1 MAQDRIDSNISA
13 TTSARELSILVTKAS
28 PQESDATISLS
39 GCLDAQTADMLHLEV
54 SRCVHGGI
62 SNLIFDLSGLLYL
75 SSSGIDCFTHALK
88 LVRPRGGDVILA
100 GATERVRGV
109 ISMYGFE
116 STFRAVADVAAAFHV
131 LPRLRGDSSPD
142 FPFRASCPSC
152 GQDLTVSNPELLTC
166 GGCGLPLTVRTDG
179 SLSLSER
186 SFAEVASD
194 LQKPLPLV
202 QVFGQIEL
210 VEHLQV
216 GGRHHTHCISI
227 GNPRSIFSRRGPGN
241 TVPRII
247 KKGFDK
253 VLRLNFYDVEEKRHL
268 RWRQFPK
275 RIPRRSDVKRLIR
288 FFRATKDHASGYTI
302 HCWQGVSRST
312 AVALAFLYMMTGSE
326 QEAKSQLQAI
336 RPEAGPHQRLVLW
349 FDQELGTHLNEVA
362 AEMRQERLD
371 RWKAELNML

>member
-1 MAQDRIDSNISA
+1 
-13 TTSARELSILVTKAS
+13 
-28 PQESDATISLS
+28 
-39 GCLDAQTADMLHLEV
+39 MLHSEV
-54 SRCVHGGI
+54 TRRVHGGI
-62 SNLIFDLSGLLYL
+62 KNIIFDLSALLYL

-116 STFRAVADVAAAFHV
+116 STFRAVADVGAAFQV
-131 LPRLRGDSSPD
+131 LSRLRDESSPD

-152 GQDLTVSNPELLTC
+152 GQELSVTNPEPLTC
-166 GGCGLPLTVRTDG
+166 GGCGAPLAVRTDG
-179 SLSLSER
+179 RLRVSER
-186 SFAEVASD
+186 SVTEDTSD
-194 LQKPLPLV
+194 LRQSLSLV

-210 VEHLQV
+210 VEHLQA

-227 GNPRSIFSRRGPGN
+227 GNPRSIFSRRGPDN
-241 TVPRII
+241 TVPPII

-326 QEAKSQLQAI
+326 EQAKSQLQTI
-336 RPEAGPHQRLVLW
+336 RPEAGPHQRLLLW

-362 AEMRQERLD
+362 AEMRRERFD

>member
-1 MAQDRIDSNISA
+1 MAQDRIDSSISA
-13 TTSARELSILVTKAS
+13 TASARELSIRVTKAS
-28 PQESDATISLS
+28 PQECDATISLS

-54 SRCVHGGI
+54 TRCVHGGI
-62 SNLIFDLSGLLYL
+62 KNFIFDLSALLYL

-100 GATERVRGV
+100 AATERVRGV

-116 STFRAVADVAAAFHV
+116 STFRAVADVDAALRV
-131 LPRLRGDSSPD
+131 LPRLRDESSPD

-152 GQDLTVSNPELLTC
+152 EQDLTVSNPEPLTC
-166 GGCGLPLTVRTDG
+166 GGCGALLAVRTDG
-179 SLSLSER
+179 TLSVSER
-186 SFAEVASD
+186 NITEDTSD
-194 LQKPLPLV
+194 LRQSLPLV

-210 VEHLQV
+210 VERLQA

-227 GNPRSIFSRRGPGN
+227 GNPRSIFSRRGPDN
-241 TVPRII
+241 TVPRTI

-326 QEAKSQLQAI
+326 EEAKSQLQAI

-362 AEMRQERLD
+362 AAMRQERFD

>member
-1 MAQDRIDSNISA
+1 
-13 TTSARELSILVTKAS
+13 
-28 PQESDATISLS
+28 
-39 GCLDAQTADMLHLEV
+39 MLRSEV
-54 SRCVHGGI
+54 SRCVHDG
-62 SNLIFDLSGLLYL
+62 SNNLIFDLSGLLYL

-100 GATERVRGV
+100 AATERVRGV
-109 ISMYGFE
+109 IAMYGFE
-116 STFRAVADVAAAFHV
+116 STFRAVDDIDAALQVF
-131 LPRLRGDSSPD
+131 PRLRDESPPD
-142 FPFRASCPSC
+142 FPFRASCPNC
-152 GQDLTVSNPELLTC
+152 GQDLSVTNPDPLTC
-166 GGCGLPLTVRTDG
+166 GGCGTPLVVRSDG
-179 SLSLSER
+179 RLRVSNR
-186 SFAEVASD
+186 SVTEDTSD
-194 LQKPLPLV
+194 LRQSLPLV

-210 VEHLQV
+210 VEHLQA

-227 GNPRSIFSRRGPGN
+227 GNPRSIFSRRSRDN
-241 TVPRII
+241 AVPPII
-247 KKGFDK
+247 KKNFDK

-326 QEAKSQLQAI
+326 EQAKSRLQAI

-349 FDQELGTHLNEVA
+349 FDQELGTHLSEVA
-362 AEMRQERLD
+362 AEMRQERFD